1 MTRSSGVR
9 LPDLEDSVTKGNEAL
24 NSFKNPHL
32 KKIERMVDLIGMDYQ
47 EFERKG
53 EEEKQKMLG

>member
-1 MTRSSGVR
+1 M
-9 LPDLEDSVTKGNEAL
+9 PDLEDSVLKGSDVL